1 LSYVIP
7 ASEPESKFVVA
18 VYASHKMQIIYD
30 TITIDDIK
38 KMLGNFFDDMV
49 KAVVDVERRIV
60 AVDAEMHADLE
71 QYLLDDGS
79 KQSDLWGV
87 NIIPDAAEEK
97 DFIVFDSIINLKP
110 HQYNR
115 KMYVEDANMRDKII
129 KVVKERIVK

>member
-1 LSYVIP
+1 
-7 ASEPESKFVVA
+7 
-18 VYASHKMQIIYD
+18 MQIIYD

-49 KAVVDVERRIV
+49 KAVVDVERKIV

-79 KQSDLWGV
+79 KQSDLWGI
-87 NIIPDAAEEK
+87 NIIPNATEEK
-97 DFIVFDSIINLKP
+97 DFIMFDSIINLKP

-115 KMYVEDANMRDKII
+115 KMYVEDTNMRDKII
-129 KVVKERIVK
+129 KVVKERIVR